1 MRISVKLPLV
11 MIGTSML
18 CVLVVAVASYLVAS
32 TIIRGQG
39 DERLMAL
46 ADSHADAVAD
56 HFAEMRAS
64 LVASAG
70 GVTVRTALAEFASGW
85 EAYGEAP
92 AAAIVENYITRNPEP
107 AETRDAFDKSGRKPY
122 EKVHKT
128 YHALLRDQMHD
139 GGLSDI
145 LLVSRDGNILYS
157 VRKQANLALNV
168 TNPAIAATPLG
179 KVANAALNGE
189 ALEVFAS
196 DFAPDPVLENRPE
209 AYLATPVIIGSKVM
223 GALVFGAP
231 KAGLDRVLGGVS
243 GLGETGNKFLLD
255 EAGLIQNDSPRTAES
270 DRLASQFVTAGYV
283 PGKPDLLRLGEF
295 VAADGKAYSVATA
308 RFEVGNRPYAVVIT
322 QSVGEVLAPLQT
334 LRNWIIPIALACGLI
349 VGILSYLF
357 SRQLCSRLNGLAK
370 AMTLLAKG
378 DNDAPLPAMRD
389 VDEIDDMG
397 QAVLVFRD
405 TARERLQLQLE
416 QQQVQ
421 VDREQKVAAMQQL
434 IADFRDEMGRVLD
447 QVGATGNKM
456 QALAQ
461 NLTQISGET
470 TDGANAASGVSS
482 DASSN
487 VETVAAAAEELSAS
501 ISEISRQVAEVTGM
515 MGSALED
522 ALSTNDRIGE
532 LAAAAGRIGDV
543 VGFITSIAHQTNL
556 LALNATIEAARAGEA
571 GRGFAVV
578 AAEVKDLATQTSRAT
593 EEISAQIAGIQNA
606 TQEAV
611 LAIGRITDAM
621 STVNGYTSAI
631 ADGVQQQGSATTE
644 ISVSVRDAARG
655 TSHVAVLMG
664 EISGKAGTTSETA
677 GDVLSVAQEVNA
689 SAGLLRQRVDTFLA
703 RVAVN

>member
-18 CVLVVAVASYLVAS
+18 CVLVVAVSSYLVAS

-46 ADSHADAVAD
+46 ADSHADAMAD
-56 HFAEMRAS
+56 HFAEIRTS

-85 EAYGEAP
+85 EAYGDAP
-92 AAAIVENYITRNPEP
+92 AATIIENYITRNPEP

-145 LLVSRDGNILYS
+145 LLVSRDGNVLYS

-168 TNPAIAATPLG
+168 TEPAIAATPFG

-209 AYLATPVIIGSKVM
+209 AYLATPIIIGSKVM

-231 KAGLDRVLGGVS
+231 KAGLDRVLSGVS
-243 GLGETGNKFLLD
+243 GLGETGNKYLLN
-255 EAGLIQNDSPRTAES
+255 EAGLIQNDSPRTVEN
-270 DRLASQFVTAGYV
+270 DRLASQFLTAGYV
-283 PGKPDLLRLGEF
+283 PGEADLPRLGEF
-295 VAADGKAYSVATA
+295 VASDGNSFSVATS
-308 RFEVGNRPYAVVIT
+308 RFEVDGRRYAVVIT
-322 QSVGEVLAPLQT
+322 QAVGEVLAPLQT
-334 LRNWIIPIALACGLI
+334 LRNWILPIALGCGLI
-349 VGILSYLF
+349 VGILSFVF
-357 SRQLCSRLNGLAK
+357 SRQLCNRLKGLAN

-378 DNDAPLPAMRD
+378 ENEAPLPDVRD

-405 TARERLQLQLE
+405 TALERLRLQAE

-421 VDREQKVAAMQQL
+421 LEREHKVAAMQQL
-434 IADFRDEMGRVLD
+434 IADFRDEIGRVLE
-447 QVGATGNKM
+447 QVGGTGNRM

-515 MGSALED
+515 MASALED
-522 ALSTNDRIGE
+522 ALTTNDRIGE

-593 EEISAQIAGIQNA
+593 EEIGTQIAGIQSA

-611 LAIGRITDAM
+611 QSIGRITQAM
-621 STVNGYTSAI
+621 STVNGYTTAI
-631 ADGVQQQGSATTE
+631 AGGVQQQGSATTE

-655 TSHVAVLMG
+655 TGHVAVLMG
-664 EISGKAGTTSETA
+664 EISAKAGTTSRTA

-689 SAGLLRQRVDTFLA
+689 SASLLRQRVDGFLA
-703 RVAVN
+703 RVAAN